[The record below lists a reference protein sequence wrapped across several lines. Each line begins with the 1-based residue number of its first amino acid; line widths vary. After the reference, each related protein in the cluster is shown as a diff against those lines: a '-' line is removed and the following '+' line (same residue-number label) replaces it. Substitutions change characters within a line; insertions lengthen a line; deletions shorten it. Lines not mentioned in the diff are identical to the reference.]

1 MGSAGWAQ
9 MSWCSKK
16 AVALVLALAV
26 SVDACSSDH
35 DCSLNGEC
43 TAVHGNK
50 QVCIC
55 DAPWTGDSCQTL
67 AVLPVNSSTHPGAA
81 AYGFAPNVS
90 SWGGS
95 ILRGQDGRHHMYVA
109 QMKQG
114 GLIGWGTVSECI
126 HAVSDAPSGPFM
138 RRDVV
143 LSNECHGPVVIPD
156 PVTQSLLMF
165 HIGTGNSTSGFM
177 HHSATPDGP
186 WVASRTNP
194 GSCGMPT
201 AAFHPNGT
209 LFVVCGNG
217 QRLSRAD
224 QGWQG
229 EWADVMQLSPPP
241 MWEDPSLWFDRRGN
255 WHILYHVYALEPF
268 SSGIERYSGHAYS
281 TTGHDW
287 KFSQEEPLGGTV
299 QFTDGSNKSF
309 ATRERPQLVFADTNR
324 TTPTALTSAVSPQP
338 LGPWCNECKQGAC
351 SQCKVTIDRDWTYT
365 IVQSLDMS
373 V

>member
-1 MGSAGWAQ
+1 MC
-9 MSWCSKK
+9 WCSKK
-16 AVALVLALAV
+16 GVALVLALAV

-43 TAVHGNK
+43 TVVHGNK

-55 DAPWTGDSCQTL
+55 DAPWTGESCQTL

-81 AYGFAPNVS
+81 AYGFSPNVS

-114 GLIGWGTVSECI
+114 GLIGWGSVSECI

-229 EWADVMQLSPPP
+229 EWIDVMQLNPPP
-241 MWEDPSLWFDRRGN
+241 MWEDPS
-255 WHILYHVYALEPF
+255 
-268 SSGIERYSGHAYS
+268 
-281 TTGHDW
+281 
-287 KFSQEEPLGGTV
+287 EPLLHLQGLAALILCSVQVCGSIDEEIGTSCTMCLHWSPSPV
-299 QFTDGSNKSF
+299 ALS
-309 ATRERPQLVFADTNR
+309 ATRVMR
-324 TTPTALTSAVSPQP
+324 TPP
-338 LGPWCNECKQGAC
+338 LGLIGRFQEKSHWEVECNSQTDQPRALRQENVRNWCLPIRIGQLQQH
-351 SQCKVTIDRDWTYT
+351 SQAP
-365 IVQSLDMS
+365 
-373 V
+373 